1 MTENVPKHVAVI
13 MDGNGRWAIARGK
26 KRLAGH
32 RAGVDALERVLGWCK
47 DAGVKILTVYAFST
61 ENWKR
66 PAEEVN
72 GLMKLFSTFIR
83 LKTRKLMREHVR
95 LRMIGRR
102 SDLSP
107 ALAASIARVE
117 EKTASFEQQLVLAV
131 SYGGRAEIVDAAR
144 RLAAEA
150 AAGKIRPED
159 VDEALVGGKLYAPD
173 LPDPDLIIRTSG
185 EQRISNFLLWECAYS
200 EFYFTDVLW
209 PDFSREDFDAALA
222 SYAARDRRKGG
233 HA

>member
-1 MTENVPKHVAVI
+1 MTATAPAHVAVI

-32 RAGVDALERVLGWCK
+32 RAGVDALERMLGWCR
-47 DAGVKILTVYAFST
+47 DVGVKVLTVYAFST

-66 PAEEVN
+66 PEEEVS

-83 LKTRKLMREHVR
+83 LKTSKLMREHVR
-95 LRMIGRR
+95 FRVVGRR
-102 SDLSP
+102 DDLP
-107 ALAASIARVE
+107 PTLAKSIARLE

-131 SYGGRAEIVDAAR
+131 SYGGRAEIADAAR
-144 RLAAEA
+144 RLAADA
-150 AAGKIRPED
+150 AAGLIRPED
-159 VDEALVGGKLYAPD
+159 VDEALFSSRMYAPD

>member
-1 MTENVPKHVAVI
+1 MTANIPKHVAVI
-13 MDGNGRWAIARGK
+13 MDGNGRWALARGK

-32 RAGVDALERVLGWCK
+32 RAGVDALERMLGWCR

-66 PAEEVN
+66 PAEEVS

-83 LKTRKLMREHVR
+83 LKTRKLMREGVR
-95 LRMIGRR
+95 FRVIGRR
-102 SDLSP
+102 DDLPP

-117 EKTASFEQQLVLAV
+117 VKTATFEQQLVVVV

-144 RLAAEA
+144 RLVAEA
-150 AAGKIRPED
+150 AAGQIRPED
-159 VDEALVGGKLYAPD
+159 VNEALVGNRLYAPD

-200 EFYFTDVLW
+200 EFFFTDTLW

-222 SYAARDRRKGG
+222 AYAARDRRKGG
-233 HA
+233 QA